1 MDGITIGARL
11 RTLRRWRGMTQTQ
24 VAGLAG
30 LSPSFLSM
38 VETGQRPLDRRSHIA
53 ALAGA
58 LKVSETDL
66 VGGPHLSPDRLQSDP
81 HAVIPAL
88 RAALQ
93 TSSIDDPAVDRAR
106 PLPVLTREMTRIEPL
121 HQACDYAAV
130 GKALPAIMEELHCH
144 VAVPADGASHQ
155 AALETLVDACV
166 CATFTAKDLGYADL
180 AHLAALR
187 AEEAAR
193 RLDDPVQLGKA
204 AFVRMHS
211 LPKTGAWD
219 RTLVQAENAAND
231 LEPHAATPLGIQVLG
246 MLELAAALSAA
257 VVQDEA
263 RAQDWLDEA
272 GRMAGR
278 VPDVPDESWM
288 AFSATN
294 VGIWRVAV
302 GVERG
307 YSGGAVLQL
316 AGQVDEGKLAGK
328 QGRRAAFFADV
339 GRGLAREQ
347 RTQRDAIRWLRRAED
362 TAPQWIRNS
371 PAVRGAV
378 AYLLDRAI
386 TTAGGRELR
395 GMAAR
400 MGVPH

>member
-1 MDGITIGARL
+1 VDEITIGARL
-11 RTLRRWRGMTQTQ
+11 RTLRRWRGMTQAE
-24 VAGLAG
+24 VAGLSG

-53 ALAGA
+53 ALASA

-93 TSSIDDPAVDRAR
+93 ASNVDDPAVDRAR
-106 PLPVLTREMTRIEPL
+106 PLPVLTREMMLIEPL
-121 HQACDYAAV
+121 HQACDYTAV
-130 GKALPAIMEELHCH
+130 GKALPGIMEELHCH
-144 VAVPADGASHQ
+144 VAAPADEALQ
-155 AALETLVDACV
+155 KAALTMLVDACV
-166 CATFTAKDLGYADL
+166 CATFTAKDLGYGDL

-204 AFVRMHS
+204 AFLRIHS
-211 LPKTGAWD
+211 LPKAGACD
-219 RTLVQAENAAND
+219 RTLVQAENAASE
-231 LEPHAATPLGIQVLG
+231 LEPQAANPLGLQVLG
-246 MLELAAALSAA
+246 MLELTAALSAA
-257 VVQDEA
+257 VAQDEA

-272 GRMAGR
+272 GRLAER
-278 VPDVPDESWM
+278 VPEVPDESWM
-288 AFSATN
+288 AFSAAN
-294 VGIWRVAV
+294 VGVWSVAV

-316 AGQVDEGKLAGK
+316 AEKVDEGKLAGK

-339 GRGLAREQ
+339 GRGLAREP
-347 RTQRDAIRWLRRAED
+347 RTQRDAIGWLRRAED

-371 PAVRGAV
+371 PAVRGTV
-378 AYLLDRAI
+378 TYLLDRAI
-386 TTAGGRELR
+386 TSAGGRELR

>member
-1 MDGITIGARL
+1 MDEVTIGARL
-11 RTLRRWRGMTQTQ
+11 RTLRRWRGKTQTEL
-24 VAGLAG
+24 AGLAG

-53 ALAGA
+53 ALASA
-58 LKVSETDL
+58 LKVSESDL
-66 VGGPHLSPDRLQSDP
+66 VGGPHLSTDRLQSDP

-93 TSSIDDPAVDRAR
+93 TSSIDDPAVDQAR
-106 PLPVLTREMTRIEPL
+106 PLPALVQEMTRIEPL
-121 HQACDYAAV
+121 HQACDYVAI
-130 GKALPAIMEELHCH
+130 GKVLPAIIEELHCH
-144 VAVPADGASHQ
+144 ASRPADEAAYQ

-166 CATFTAKDLGYADL
+166 CATFTAKDLGYGDL

-187 AEEAAR
+187 AEEAGR

-204 AFVRMHS
+204 AFVRVHS
-211 LPKTGAWD
+211 LPKAGAWD
-219 RTLVQAENAAND
+219 RTLAQAQKAAEE
-231 LEPHAATPLGIQVLG
+231 LEPHATSTLSFQVLG
-246 MLELAAALSAA
+246 MLELTAALSAA
-257 VVQDEA
+257 VVQDGT
-263 RAQDWLDEA
+263 RAADWLHEA
-272 GRMAGR
+272 DRLAER
-278 VPDVPDESWM
+278 VPDIPDESWM

-302 GVERG
+302 SVERG
-307 YSGGAVLQL
+307 YSGTAVLRL
-316 AGQVDEGKLAGK
+316 AEKVDESKLAGR
-328 QGRRAAFFADV
+328 QGRRAAFLADV
-339 GRGLAREQ
+339 GRGLAREPQ
-347 RTQRDAIRWLRRAED
+347 MQRDAIRWLRRAED

-378 AYLLDRAI
+378 TYLLNRA
-386 TTAGGRELR
+386 TTAAGGPELR